1 MIEDKNV
8 WVYDIETLK
17 NCFTYSALNK
27 DTKEIVQF
35 VIHKSRDDSSALI
48 DHLNSI
54 KGQIGYNNINF
65 DGQVIQWF
73 IENYW
78 KWVREAEVGFL
89 YDYDGEQIANK
100 IYEYAQYVIENSNSG
115 GWGDFPEWKMTIK
128 QLDLFKIWHFD
139 NKAKMT
145 SLKWVEYSINFHNI
159 EEMPIYHEDD
169 ITEDQIQAILDYNM
183 NDVYATYE
191 FYKITIG
198 ETTHPLYK
206 GIDKVQLRKDIIKE
220 FGIRCINYNDV
231 KIGDEINKF
240 KYCKLSHTSS
250 KKLPKPNKTIDP
262 FKFKDCFPEY
272 MKFQTTEFSNFVN
285 AFANLEVRL
294 KKETDKSKQEFKF
307 TFNGTTYVIARGGIH
322 SEDKPRLVIP
332 LENEKLEDADI
343 GSQYPNSIRKR
354 RLFPIHLG
362 KDWLE
367 GYTSIIQDRLIA
379 KKKYKETKD
388 GKYQAIQEAYKLALN
403 GGGYGKLGE
412 ENSWQYSPFS
422 VMCVTIGNQIEML
435 MLIESL
441 EINGIHVISANTD
454 GIVSL
459 YDRSKEEL
467 YYKLCKEWE
476 VVVGNDVLGQLE
488 YQEYDLLAQTSVNSY
503 LTVKSG
509 SKEVK
514 TKSEFTS
521 DFEIHKNRS
530 ARIIPLALQEYF
542 VNKVPIKETIENHKD
557 IFDFCLG
564 TKSIGTNRLIHL
576 QPIKGTE
583 IKLQKINRYYVSN
596 DGWHLIKRLKALENK
611 KVVRQLDIFGVE
623 NDGTR
628 ESEIEAGWLTTIYNK
643 HVEKSIN
650 EYDINY
656 KYYIDGAQKIIDK
669 IELT

>member
-1 MIEDKNV
+1 MTEDRNV
-8 WVYDIETLK
+8 WIYDIETLK
-17 NCFTYSALNK
+17 NCFTYSALNI
-27 DTKEIVQF
+27 DTKEVVQY
-35 VIHKSRDDSSALI
+35 VIHQSRDDSSIFI
-48 DHLNSI
+48 DHLNNI
-54 KGQIGYNNINF
+54 KGQIGYNNLNF

-78 KWVREAEVGFL
+78 EWIRTAEVGFL

-100 IYEYAQYVIENSNSG
+100 IYEYSQYVIDNSMNG
-115 GWGDFPEWKMTIK
+115 GWGDYPEWKMNIK

-145 SLKWVEYSINFHNI
+145 SLKWVEYSMDFHNI
-159 EEMPIYHEDD
+159 EEMPIHHEDS
-169 ITEDQIQAILDYNM
+169 ITEDQIKPILDYNL

-198 ETTHPLYK
+198 ETVHPLYK
-206 GIDKVQLRKDIIKE
+206 GIDKIQLRKDIIKE
-220 FGIRCINYNDV
+220 FSIRCINYNDV

-240 KYCKLSHTSS
+240 KYCKLSGINS
-250 KKLPKPNKTIDP
+250 KKLPKPNKEIKP

-272 MKFQTTEFSNFVN
+272 MEFQTTEFRNFVN

-332 LENEKLEDADI
+332 LENEILRDADI

-354 RLFPIHLG
+354 KLFPIHLG
-362 KDWLE
+362 EQWLA
-367 GYTSIIQDRLIA
+367 GYTSIIQDRLDA
-379 KKKYKETKD
+379 KKKYKETKQ

-422 VMCVTIGNQIEML
+422 VMCVTIGNQVEML

-459 YDRSKEEL
+459 FDKSKEDL

-476 VVVGNDVLGQLE
+476 VKVGNDVLGQLE
-488 YQEYDLLAQTSVNSY
+488 YQDYDLLAQTSVNSY
-503 LTVKSG
+503 ITVKSDN
-509 SKEVK
+509 KEVK

-521 DFEIHKNRS
+521 NFEIHKNKS
-530 ARIIPLALQEYF
+530 ARIIPLALQQYF
-542 VNKVPIKETIENHKD
+542 VNKIPVKETIENHTD

-576 QPIKGTE
+576 EPIKGTE
-583 IKLQKINRYYVSN
+583 KKLQKINRYYVSN
-596 DGWHLIKRLKALENK
+596 DGWHLIKRLKPLESK
-611 KVVRQLDIFGVE
+611 KVVRQLDIFGNE

-643 HVEKSIN
+643 HFEKPISEYNIN
-650 EYDINY
+650 FN
-656 KYYIDGAQKIIDK
+656 YYIEGAQKIIDK
-669 IELT
+669 IESK